1 MRLPQVLVYETD
13 GRLAALL
20 RPLAEP
26 RGWSLREPRR
36 PESCLR
42 LLGRGGPAVFVLKL
56 GSVPRREAT
65 LLGQGQGE
73 EAVVEGRALVNELS
87 LLERV
92 TRLCPEAATVVVA
105 DADHAE
111 LAALAWDLGAA
122 YVLAPPL
129 PRDGLPDIVSG
140 LLGRAAGRPDR
151 PPGGPT
157 SDD

>member
-1 MRLPQVLVYETD
+1 MRLSQVLVYETD

-26 RGWSLREPRR
+26 RKWSLREPRR

-42 LLGRGGPAVFVLKL
+42 LLRGGGRAVLVLKL
-56 GSVPRREAT
+56 GPVPRRE
-65 LLGQGQGE
+65 
-73 EAVVEGRALVNELS
+73 EAGPAEPALVQELS

-92 TRLCPEAATVVVA
+92 TRLCPETATVVVG
-105 DADHAE
+105 DADHAA

-122 YVLAPPL
+122 YVLFPPQ
-129 PRDGLPDIVSG
+129 PRDGLPDVVAG
-140 LLGRAAGRPDR
+140 LLGQTARPDR

>member
-1 MRLPQVLVYETD
+1 MRLSQVLVYETD

-20 RPLAEP
+20 RPVAEE
-26 RGWSLREPRR
+26 RGWSLREPRQ
-36 PESCLR
+36 PEACLR
-42 LLGRGGPAVFVLKL
+42 LLRRGGRAVLVLRL

-65 LLGQGQGE
+65 LLERGEGQ
-73 EAVVEGRALVNELS
+73 EAVLEERTLVNGLT

-92 TRLCPEAATVVVA
+92 ARLCPEAATVVVG

-122 YVLAPPL
+122 YVLFPPQ
-129 PRDGLPDIVSG
+129 PRDGLPDVVAG
-140 LLGRAAGRPDR
+140 LLGQTARPDR
-151 PPGGPT
+151 APGAPT

>member
-20 RPLAEP
+20 RPFAAP
-26 RGWSLREPRR
+26 RHWSLREPRR

-42 LLGRGGPAVFVLKL
+42 LLRGGGRAVLVLKL
-56 GSVPRREAT
+56 GSLPGQEAT
-65 LLGQGQGE
+65 PQD
-73 EAVVEGRALVNELS
+73 RALVNELS

-92 TRLCPEAATVVVA
+92 TRLCPETATVVVG

-122 YVLAPPL
+122 YVLFPPQ

-140 LLGRAAGRPDR
+140 LLGQAGGRPDR
-151 PPGGPT
+151 PPRAPT
-157 SDD
+157 TDD